1 MASSTSC
8 ASKATQISSTNAAR
22 IVRCPTETIERL
34 RHLNEAEIIT
44 LFTPFVP
51 HPPSTTLAKDVDPF
65 EPLGRALPR
74 QVRHVPYRFDYG
86 MTEMHVDFLPA
97 SGAVVIVICA
107 TTNVINH
114 HGQAFERQLKF
125 ARDTSKK
132 IVHNNTIANI
142 PTILLLVDDDATAQ
156 GYVDAVDS
164 FPAVVT
170 VSDYTTA
177 ALMNVVRVLF
187 GN

>member
-1 MASSTSC
+1 
-8 ASKATQISSTNAAR
+8 
-22 IVRCPTETIERL
+22 
-34 RHLNEAEIIT
+34 
-44 LFTPFVP
+44 
-51 HPPSTTLAKDVDPF
+51 
-65 EPLGRALPR
+65 
-74 QVRHVPYRFDYG
+74 

-114 HGQAFERQLKF
+114 HGQAFERQLRF

-132 IVHNNTIANI
+132 IVHNNTIASI
-142 PTILLLVDDDATAQ
+142 PTILLLVNDDATAQ
-156 GYVDAVDS
+156 GYVNAVDS